1 MDWNGGGIM
10 SNDFMASTHILFDQC
25 EGKVTQPIFPQG
37 ELTYEYTRS
46 PVNLALAEEGRSEDD
61 WLNIAQHQT
70 KANRLIMVN
79 IQSLTGAG
87 KNKGSFIE
95 VSNFMDL
102 KGHAIRVSAGN
113 KKGSNGKAS
122 ITETIKTDGNGNA
135 SFNQAFLFLAQP
147 GVQACEVSVK
157 QKGMLGASE
166 YGKLTIGLEQQRIMG
181 ALKVKDATL
190 AIQTTFVDLDVGV
203 SALINSYRRAAREA
217 ELRAIA
223 ERERQE
229 AEEQRKAAEAAAA
242 ALLAAQKLKLRQKL
256 QENRLKRTKQ
266 SAKKQKQ
273 KKRRPK
279 H

>member
-87 KNKGSFIE
+87 KNRFFIE

-102 KGHAIRVSAGN
+102 KATQPRFSGQQERIKRKLPSRRLLKQMA
-113 KKGSNGKAS
+113 
-122 ITETIKTDGNGNA
+122 TEMH
-135 SFNQAFLFLAQP
+135 L
-147 GVQACEVSVK
+147 
-157 QKGMLGASE
+157 
-166 YGKLTIGLEQQRIMG
+166 
-181 ALKVKDATL
+181 
-190 AIQTTFVDLDVGV
+190 
-203 SALINSYRRAAREA
+203 
-217 ELRAIA
+217 
-223 ERERQE
+223 
-229 AEEQRKAAEAAAA
+229 
-242 ALLAAQKLKLRQKL
+242 
-256 QENRLKRTKQ
+256 
-266 SAKKQKQ
+266 
-273 KKRRPK
+273 
-279 H
+279 